1 MSLIHLFF
9 NTYYLYV
16 INHKETIMNVIE
28 LLKKAINE
36 SKTLTVR
43 TMEEDHFSANAG
55 DWEYM
60 SNIRLSSW
68 LMNMGQD
75 IQIWEFEN
83 GTIIH
88 VEIDDCDRGRNRIEI
103 YELKDTIVEE
113 VELDRELVDNIVV
126 EDGESMYRPAANY
139 KEVLD
144 YMGNGYNEWV
154 MEVDPLMFGL
164 QCELDEP
171 YAGPKILKHTVVRSS
186 GYGEGVFEN
195 ED

>member
-9 NTYYLYV
+9 DTYYIYV

-28 LLKKAINE
+28 LLKKAIKE

-43 TMEEDHFSANAG
+43 TMEEDHFCWDAG
-55 DWEYM
+55 GLA
-60 SNIRLSSW
+60 SILNIRLSQW
-68 LMNMGQD
+68 LMHRGHD
-75 IQIWEFEN
+75 TSIWEFEN

-88 VEIDDCDRGRNRIEI
+88 VQIDEVIGRECLEI
-103 YELKDTIVEE
+103 YELTPTIVEE
-113 VELDRELVDNIVV
+113 VELDRELVDDIVV
-126 EDGESMYRPAANY
+126 EDGEALYRPAASY

-171 YAGPKILKHTVVRSS
+171 YAGPKILKHTVVHSS